1 MLHTEPGPRLL
12 ALLGVALV
20 FIFYRPGADPSLI
33 NSALLPLIGLLS
45 AWYLTGS
52 IVAIAFAVMLL
63 AAAHTDLGGSRT
75 TETLIYPLLT
85 AGAAVT
91 LVVVLSLRFRA
102 AMRRRGEARRQAR
115 RENGEP
121 TGEGG

>member
-20 FIFYRPGADPSLI
+20 FVFYRPGADPSLV
-33 NSALLPLIGLLS
+33 NSVLLPLIGLLS

-63 AAAHTDLGGSRT
+63 AAAHTDLDGSRVA
-75 TETLIYPLLT
+75 ETLIYPLF
-85 AGAAVT
+85 AVIAAAT
-91 LVVVLSLRFRA
+91 LVVILSLRFRD
-102 AMRRRGEARRQAR
+102 AMQRRREARRQAR
-115 RENGEP
+115 QERP
-121 TGEGG
+121 GEGG